1 MTEMKLNMG
10 NTDRLIRSLIV
21 GPLLLIV
28 AWSVGFGS
36 TLGIIAVALAVV
48 MWATSAV
55 GTCPLYLPFGISTL
69 ARGKQGGR

>member
-1 MTEMKLNMG
+1 MKLNMG

-21 GPLLLIV
+21 APLLVIV

-36 TLGIIAVALAVV
+36 TLGIIAVVVAAV

-55 GTCPLYLPFGISTL
+55 GTCPLYLPFGISTVG
-69 ARGKQGGR
+69 RRKQAGS